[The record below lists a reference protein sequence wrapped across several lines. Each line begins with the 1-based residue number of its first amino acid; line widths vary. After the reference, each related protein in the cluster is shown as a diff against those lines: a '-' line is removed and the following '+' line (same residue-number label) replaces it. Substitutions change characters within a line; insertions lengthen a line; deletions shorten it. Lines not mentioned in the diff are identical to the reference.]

1 MTATSTVGA
10 LAQVN
15 TLATNTALT
24 VWNGMSDF
32 LIILVLVTIFFLYA
46 WYIGRGQLVS
56 VLLAFYCAYALY
68 AMFPYMSYLPTAP
81 ALTAL
86 LAQSGLYLAL
96 SFLFFIIL
104 RRVVVSDFLYIGIFG
119 LVALSFLAAAF
130 LIALAYH
137 VFPVADIYR
146 FTPAIDLLFAP
157 KAYFWWWFSAPAIGL
172 FFLAR

>member
-1 MTATSTVGA
+1 MDAVQG

-15 TLATNTALT
+15 TLATETALT
-24 VWNGMSDF
+24 VWSGMSDF
-32 LIILVLVTIFFLYA
+32 LIILVLVSLFFLYS

-68 AMFPYMSYLPTAP
+68 AVFPYMSYLPTAP
-81 ALTAL
+81 AMTAL
-86 LAQSGLYLAL
+86 LAQAGLYLGL

-119 LVALSFLAAAF
+119 LAALSFLAAAF

-137 VFPVADIYR
+137 VFPVAEVYR

>member
-1 MTATSTVGA
+1 MSATEG

-15 TLATNTALT
+15 ELATNTALT
-24 VWNGMSDF
+24 VWSGASDF
-32 LIILVLVTIFFLYA
+32 LIILILVAVFFLYA

-68 AMFPYMSYLPTAP
+68 LMFPYMSLLPTAP

-86 LAQSGLYLAL
+86 IAQAGLYLGLA
-96 SFLFFIIL
+96 FLFFIIL

-119 LVALSFLAAAF
+119 LAALSFLAAAF
-130 LIALAYH
+130 LLALAYH
-137 VFPVADIYR
+137 VFPVAEVYN

-157 KAYFWWWFSAPAIGL
+157 KEYFWWWFVTPAIGL